1 MITRSAEIFVENW
14 VTEPYLQ
21 TTKKILILRPRTF
34 ELSPSQIFFLAIT
47 SLLLLKDLVSHL
59 NVRET
64 LKNKFGFRYDTTL
77 RGYLEQHTP
86 SLKESLFLLAQLSEA
101 VVHLNEQQ
109 IAHR

>member
-1 MITRSAEIFVENW
+1 M
-14 VTEPYLQ
+14 TETHLQ
-21 TTKKILILRPRTF
+21 TTKKNLFYDRVLLSY
-34 ELSPSQIFFLAIT
+34 LSPSQIFFLAIT
-47 SLLLLKDLVSHL
+47 SLLLLKDHVCHL

-86 SLKESLFLLAQLSEA
+86 SLKESLFLMAQLLEA

-109 IAHR
+109 VAHR